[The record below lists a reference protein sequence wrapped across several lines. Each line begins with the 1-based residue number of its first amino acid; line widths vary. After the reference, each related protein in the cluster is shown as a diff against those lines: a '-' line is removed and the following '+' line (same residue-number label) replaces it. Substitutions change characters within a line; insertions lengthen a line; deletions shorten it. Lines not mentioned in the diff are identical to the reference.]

1 MVKISYE
8 TKKQQALDVI
18 RSYFA
23 QATKD
28 HSKANDYIR
37 KARRVAMKLQM
48 PLPREYKRRFC
59 THCYSFFYSGN
70 YRVRTRKQYVVY
82 LCLSCKK
89 FMRFLKR

>member
-8 TKKQQALDVI
+8 TKRQQALDLI
-18 RSYFA
+18 RSYFV
-23 QATKD
+23 QAAKNHTI
-28 HSKANDYIR
+28 ANDCVR

-59 THCYSFFYSGN
+59 KHCYTFFYAGN
-70 YRVRTRKQYVVY
+70 YRVRTRTRYVVY